1 MTAYF
6 ENPIAHKSDLV
17 NAESCRT
24 ADILEEACT
33 KIQTVVL
40 HQILILS

>member
-17 NAESCRT
+17 NVESFRA
-24 ADILEEACT
+24 ADLD
-33 KIQTVVL
+33 
-40 HQILILS
+40 SYS